1 MIGGKF
7 YDIEYNFLV
16 EFKYC
21 VLKESDVLKKKIV

>member
-1 MIGGKF
+1 MKF

-21 VLKESDVLKKKIV
+21 VLKESDMLKKKLIV